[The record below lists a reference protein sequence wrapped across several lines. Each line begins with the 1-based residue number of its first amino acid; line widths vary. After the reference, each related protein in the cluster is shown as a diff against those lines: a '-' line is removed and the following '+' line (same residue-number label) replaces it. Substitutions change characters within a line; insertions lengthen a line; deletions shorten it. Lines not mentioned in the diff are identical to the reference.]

1 VGGIAA
7 ACALLGVIP
16 PVVTSPSTR
25 QRRGVADLPLKG
37 GGATEYAIS
46 ALIGLTLAAVLFT
59 PAVLFGTG
67 PFWSAPNY
75 PDMQQHLAAARYF
88 LHDSWRFPLFL
99 TKLIM
104 PPDGVSVVFLDV
116 NPLLA
121 LAAKIW
127 FKLTGLTVNYFGP
140 WIAVCYALQGAAFL
154 YLCRSLGL
162 RGWLPAV
169 ACTVIALSV
178 PEFLY
183 RYFHLNL
190 LGQFLITF
198 QLGFY
203 FRAVRGGRY
212 RAMSWWSLSLAL
224 TAVLIHFYLFAM
236 IAGIY
241 VALLAEFAFAR
252 RAEVRTVLAH
262 GGIFLIGTGALLV
275 ASGYLHGAGGS
286 TGFGYFSMNIL
297 SPFVPQDSGVLPFMH
312 DMIDGTGGQYEGFN
326 YLGLGIL
333 ALFVI
338 ALVLYWRDLKAL
350 ALRYRFL
357 LLMMLAFTAF
367 AISFNPMIGD
377 IALLHPLAHA
387 ASNAVTSSTAPA
399 PSPAGAASTGQK
411 IHDLIFYPLQQ
422 FRSSG
427 RFFWPVGYLMAA
439 FGIVGVWRRM
449 PGATGLATLIIAAL
463 LQFIDAGPL
472 RHEMSAAIRAPAAT
486 PIGADP
492 WVKLIAAHK
501 EITVLPSMDCADTE
515 SPLIPL
521 FVFYASE
528 SITPTHSAKLSRG
541 PKADCP
547 AELAALAQRQ
557 PAPDEI
563 VVLLSPPIPEAI
575 IQAMPDAA
583 ALCRK
588 FSLGYVC
595 SRKWGDLD
603 AAGIRLGPR
612 DLRPPGPMPYNPAEA
627 GAGHR
632 KK

>member
-1 VGGIAA
+1 LNETLRVRLQY
-7 ACALLGVIP
+7 AL
-16 PVVTSPSTR
+16 
-25 QRRGVADLPLKG
+25 
-37 GGATEYAIS
+37 S
-46 ALIGLTLAAVLFT
+46 ALIGLALAAVLFT
-59 PAVLFGTG
+59 PSVLLGTG
-67 PFWSAPNY
+67 PFWDAPNY
-75 PDMQQHLAAARYF
+75 PDMLQHLSAARYF
-88 LHDSWRFPLFL
+88 LHDSWRFPVFL
-99 TKLIM
+99 TRLIM

-121 LAAKIW
+121 FLAKVW
-127 FKLTGLTVNYFGP
+127 FKLTGFTVNYFGP
-140 WIAVCYALQGAAFL
+140 WIAICYALQGAAFL

-162 RGWLPAV
+162 RGWVPAV
-169 ACTVIALSV
+169 VCAVIALSV

-190 LGQFLITF
+190 LGQFLITV

-203 FRAVRGGRY
+203 FRAVRGERY
-212 RAMSWWSLSLAL
+212 RAMSWWALALAL
-224 TAVLIHFYLFAM
+224 TTILIHFYTFAM
-236 IAGIY
+236 VAGIY
-241 VALLAEFAFAR
+241 AALLAEYAFRAR
-252 RAEVRTVLAH
+252 GEIRTVLTH
-262 GGIFLIGTGALLV
+262 GAIFAVGTAVLLV

-338 ALVLYWRDLKAL
+338 ALALYRRDLKAL

-357 LLMMLAFTAF
+357 LLTMLAFAAF

-377 IALLHPLAHA
+377 IALLHPFGHPASTA
-387 ASNAVTSSTAPA
+387 ATSSPA
-399 PSPAGAASTGQK
+399 PVPIPAGAASTGQK
-411 IHDLIFYPLQQ
+411 LHDLIFYPLQQ

-449 PGATGLATLIIAAL
+449 PGPTGLAILAIAAL

-486 PIGADP
+486 PVGADP
-492 WVKLIAAHK
+492 WVKLIAAHR
-501 EITVLPSMDCADTE
+501 EITVLPSMDCADAQ

-547 AELAALAQRQ
+547 AEFRGLNARQ
-557 PAPDEI
+557 QSPDEI
-563 VVLLSPPIPEAI
+563 VVLLSPPIPEAT

-583 ALCRK
+583 QLCRK

-595 SRKWGDLD
+595 SRKWPELD
-603 AAGIRLGPR
+603 ASGIGLGPR
-612 DLRPPGPMPYNPAEA
+612 DLGPLGPMPYNPAEGA
-627 GAGHR
+627 AGHR
-632 KK
+632 VQGR

>member
-1 VGGIAA
+1 LKQPSRGGI
-7 ACALLGVIP
+7 
-16 PVVTSPSTR
+16 
-25 QRRGVADLPLKG
+25 
-37 GGATEYAIS
+37 EYGLS
-46 ALIGLTLAAVLFT
+46 ALIGLILAAVLFT
-59 PAVLFGTG
+59 PAVLLGTG

-75 PDMQQHLAAARYF
+75 PDMQQHLSAARYF
-88 LHDSWRFPLFL
+88 LHDAWRFPLFL
-99 TKLIM
+99 TTLIM

-121 LAAKIW
+121 LLAKIW
-127 FKLTGLTVNYFGP
+127 FKLTGLSVNYFGP

-169 ACTVIALSV
+169 AATVIALSV

-203 FRAVRGGRY
+203 FRAVRGQRY
-212 RAMSWWSLSLAL
+212 KAMSWWALGLAL
-224 TAVLIHFYLFAM
+224 ATILIHFYTFAM
-236 IAGIY
+236 VAGIY
-241 VALLAEFAFAR
+241 AAVLAEYAFAR
-252 RAEVRTVLAH
+252 RGEGRTVLIH
-262 GGIFLIGTGALLV
+262 GAIFAVGTAALLV

-326 YLGLGIL
+326 YLGIGIL

-338 ALVLYWRDLKAL
+338 ALVLYRRDLKAL
-350 ALRYRFL
+350 VLRYRFL
-357 LLMMLAFTAF
+357 ALVMLAFTGF

-377 IALLHPLAHA
+377 IALLHPFAHA
-387 ASNAVTSSTAPA
+387 ASATATGDTVSAAPVAVPHQ
-399 PSPAGAASTGQK
+399 AGLAQK
-411 IHDLIFYPLQQ
+411 LHDLLFYPLQQ

-449 PGATGLATLIIAAL
+449 PGPAGLTILAVAAL

-486 PIGADP
+486 PVGADP
-492 WVKLIAAHK
+492 WVQLIAAHR
-501 EITVLPSMDCADTE
+501 EITVLPSMDCAE
-515 SPLIPL
+515 KQSPLIPL

-547 AELAALAQRQ
+547 AEFAALGQRQ
-557 PAPDEI
+557 PGPDEI
-563 VVLLSPPIPEAI
+563 LVLLSPPIPEAT

-583 ALCRK
+583 NLCRK

-595 SRKWGDLD
+595 SRKWPDLD
-603 AAGIRLGPR
+603 AAGIKLTER
-612 DLRPPGPMPYNPAEA
+612 DLGPPGPMPYNPAEGA
-627 GAGHR
+627 AGHR
-632 KK
+632 VRGR

>member
-1 VGGIAA
+1 MSNGKGLYAA
-7 ACALLGVIP
+7 
-16 PVVTSPSTR
+16 
-25 QRRGVADLPLKG
+25 
-37 GGATEYAIS
+37 S
-46 ALIGLTLAAVLFT
+46 ALIGLILAAVLFT
-59 PAVLFGTG
+59 PAMLLGTG

-75 PDMQQHLAAARYF
+75 PDMQQHLSAARYF
-88 LHDSWRFPLFL
+88 LHDAWRFPLFL
-99 TKLIM
+99 TTLIM

-121 LAAKIW
+121 LLAKIW

-169 ACTVIALSV
+169 AATVIALSM

-203 FRAVRGGRY
+203 FRAVRGQRY
-212 RAMSWWSLSLAL
+212 KAMSWWALGLAL
-224 TAVLIHFYLFAM
+224 ATILIHFYTFAM
-236 IAGIY
+236 VAGIY
-241 VALLAEFAFAR
+241 AALLAEYALAR
-252 RAEVRTVLAH
+252 RGEGRTVLIH
-262 GGIFLIGTGALLV
+262 GAIFAVGTAALLV

-326 YLGLGIL
+326 YLGVGIL

-338 ALVLYWRDLKAL
+338 ALVLYRRDLKAL
-350 ALRYRFL
+350 LLRYRFL
-357 LLMMLAFTAF
+357 ALMMLAFTGF

-377 IALLHPLAHA
+377 IALLHPFAHPVA
-387 ASNAVTSSTAPA
+387 ATAAGDTVSAAPA
-399 PSPAGAASTGQK
+399 AVPHPAGLAQK
-411 IHDLIFYPLQQ
+411 LHDLLFYPLQQ

-427 RFFWPVGYLMAA
+427 RFFWPVGYLIAA

-449 PGATGLATLIIAAL
+449 PGPVGLTILAVAAL
-463 LQFIDAGPL
+463 LQFIDTGPL

-486 PIGADP
+486 PVGADP
-492 WVKLIAAHK
+492 WVKLIAAHR
-501 EITVLPSMDCADTE
+501 EITVLPSMDCADKQ

-547 AELAALAQRQ
+547 AEFAALGQRQ
-557 PAPDEI
+557 PGPDEI
-563 VVLLSPPIPEAI
+563 LVLLSPPIPEAT

-583 ALCRK
+583 NLCRK

-595 SRKWGDLD
+595 SRKWAELD
-603 AAGIRLGPR
+603 AAGITLTER
-612 DLRPPGPMPYNPAEA
+612 DLGPPGPMPYNPAEGA
-627 GAGHR
+627 AGHR
-632 KK
+632 VWGP

>member
-1 VGGIAA
+1 MKQPSRGGI
-7 ACALLGVIP
+7 
-16 PVVTSPSTR
+16 
-25 QRRGVADLPLKG
+25 
-37 GGATEYAIS
+37 EYGLS
-46 ALIGLTLAAVLFT
+46 ALIGLILAAVLFT
-59 PAVLFGTG
+59 PAVLLGTG

-75 PDMQQHLAAARYF
+75 PDMQQHLSAARYF
-88 LHDSWRFPLFL
+88 LHDAWRFPLFL
-99 TKLIM
+99 TTLIM

-121 LAAKIW
+121 LLAKIW
-127 FKLTGLTVNYFGP
+127 FKLTGLSVNYFGP

-169 ACTVIALSV
+169 AATVIALSV

-203 FRAVRGGRY
+203 FRAVRGQRY
-212 RAMSWWSLSLAL
+212 KAMSWWALGLAL
-224 TAVLIHFYLFAM
+224 ATILIHFYTFAM
-236 IAGIY
+236 VAGIY
-241 VALLAEFAFAR
+241 AAVLAEYAFAR
-252 RAEVRTVLAH
+252 RGEGRTVLIH
-262 GGIFLIGTGALLV
+262 GAIFAVGTAALLV

-326 YLGLGIL
+326 YLGIGIL

-338 ALVLYWRDLKAL
+338 ALVLYRRDLKAL
-350 ALRYRFL
+350 VLRYRFL
-357 LLMMLAFTAF
+357 ALVMLAFTGF

-377 IALLHPLAHA
+377 IALLHPFAHA
-387 ASNAVTSSTAPA
+387 ASATATGDTVSAAPVAVPHQ
-399 PSPAGAASTGQK
+399 AGLAQK
-411 IHDLIFYPLQQ
+411 LHDLLFYPLQQ

-449 PGATGLATLIIAAL
+449 PGPAGLTILAVAAL

-486 PIGADP
+486 PVGADP
-492 WVKLIAAHK
+492 WVQLIAAHR
-501 EITVLPSMDCADTE
+501 EITVLPSMDCAE
-515 SPLIPL
+515 KQSPLIPL

-547 AELAALAQRQ
+547 AEFAALGQRQ
-557 PAPDEI
+557 PGPDEI
-563 VVLLSPPIPEAI
+563 LVLLSPPIPEAT

-583 ALCRK
+583 NLCRK

-595 SRKWGDLD
+595 SRKWPDLD
-603 AAGIRLGPR
+603 AAGIKLTER
-612 DLRPPGPMPYNPAEA
+612 DLGPPGPMPYNPAEGA
-627 GAGHR
+627 AGHR
-632 KK
+632 VRGR

>member
-1 VGGIAA
+1 MQQ
-7 ACALLGVIP
+7 
-16 PVVTSPSTR
+16 TSKA
-25 QRRGVADLPLKG
+25 GL
-37 GGATEYAIS
+37 EYSLS
-46 ALIGLTLAAVLFT
+46 ALIGLILAAVLFT
-59 PAVLFGTG
+59 PPVLLGTG
-67 PFWSAPNY
+67 PFWDAPNY
-75 PDMQQHLAAARYF
+75 PDMQQHLSAARYF
-88 LHDSWRFPLFL
+88 LHDSWRFPVFL
-99 TKLIM
+99 TRLIM

-121 LAAKIW
+121 FLAKVW
-127 FKLTGLTVNYFGP
+127 FKLTGLSVNYFGP
-140 WIAVCYALQGAAFL
+140 WIAICYALQGAAFL

-162 RGWLPAV
+162 RGVVPAV
-169 ACTVIALSV
+169 VCAAIALSV

-212 RAMSWWSLSLAL
+212 RAMSWWALGLAL
-224 TAVLIHFYLFAM
+224 TTILIHFYTFAM
-236 IAGIY
+236 VAGIY
-241 VALLAEFAFAR
+241 AALLAEYAFAR
-252 RAEVRTVLAH
+252 RGETRTVLAH
-262 GGIFLIGTGALLV
+262 GAIFAVGTAALLV
-275 ASGYLHGAGGS
+275 GSGYLHGAGGS
-286 TGFGYFSMNIL
+286 TGFGHFSMNIL

-312 DMIDGTGGQYEGFN
+312 DMIDATGGQYEGFN

-338 ALVLYWRDLKAL
+338 ALVLYRRDLWTL

-357 LLMMLAFTAF
+357 LLMMIAFTAF

-377 IALLHPLAHA
+377 IALLHPFAHPATTA
-387 ASNAVTSSTAPA
+387 ATAAAPA
-399 PSPAGAASTGQK
+399 APVAAPHPASLGQK
-411 IHDLIFYPLQQ
+411 LHDLIFYPLQQ

-449 PGATGLATLIIAAL
+449 PGPAGLAILAVAAL

-472 RHEMSAAIRAPAAT
+472 RREMSVAIRTPAST
-486 PIGADP
+486 PVGGDP
-492 WVKLIAAHK
+492 WVKLIAAHR

-547 AELAALAQRQ
+547 AEFGGLAHRQ
-557 PAPDEI
+557 LGADEI
-563 VVLLSPPIPEAI
+563 VVLLSPPIPEAT
-575 IQAMPDAA
+575 IQAMPDAGE
-583 ALCRK
+583 LCRK

-595 SRKWGDLD
+595 SRKWAELD
-603 AAGIRLGPR
+603 AAGIRLTDR
-612 DLRPPGPMPYNPAEA
+612 DLGPPGPMPYNPLDGA
-627 GAGHR
+627 AGHR
-632 KK
+632 PPVR

>member
-1 VGGIAA
+1 
-7 ACALLGVIP
+7 LKQ
-16 PVVTSPSTR
+16 PSEAR
-25 QRRGVADLPLKG
+25 L
-37 GGATEYAIS
+37 EYGLA
-46 ALIGLTLAAVLFT
+46 ALIGLILAAILFT
-59 PAVLFGTG
+59 PAVLLGTG
-67 PFWSAPNY
+67 PFWNAPNY
-75 PDMQQHLAAARYF
+75 PDMQQHLSAARYF
-88 LHDSWRFPLFL
+88 LHDSWRFPIFL
-99 TKLIM
+99 TRLIM

-121 LAAKIW
+121 FLAKVW

-140 WIAVCYALQGAAFL
+140 WIAICYALQGAAFL

-162 RGWLPAV
+162 RGLLPAV
-169 ACTVIALSV
+169 VCAVIALSV

-203 FRAVRGGRY
+203 FRAVRGGRF
-212 RAMSWWSLSLAL
+212 RAMSWWALGLAL
-224 TAVLIHFYLFAM
+224 TTILIHFYTFAM
-236 IAGIY
+236 VAGIY
-241 VALLAEFAFAR
+241 AALLGEYAFAR
-252 RAEVRTVLAH
+252 RGEGRTVLVH
-262 GGIFLIGTGALLV
+262 GAIFVVGTAALL
-275 ASGYLHGAGGS
+275 AGSGYLHGAGGS

-338 ALVLYWRDLKAL
+338 ALVLWRRDLWSL

-377 IALLHPLAHA
+377 IALLHPSGHA
-387 ASNAVTSSTAPA
+387 AATTAATTATVPA
-399 PSPAGAASTGQK
+399 APHPVGIGQK

-449 PGATGLATLIIAAL
+449 PGPMGLAVLGIAAL
-463 LQFIDAGPL
+463 LQFADAGPL

-501 EITVLPSMDCADTE
+501 EITVLPSMDCADLQ

-528 SITPTHSAKLSRG
+528 SVTPTHSAKLSRG

-547 AELAALAQRQ
+547 AEFAALAQRE
-557 PAPDEI
+557 PGPDEI
-563 VVLLSPPIPEAI
+563 VVLLSPPIPEATI
-575 IQAMPDAA
+575 RAMPDAA
-583 ALCRK
+583 DFCRR

-595 SRKWGDLD
+595 SRKWAELD
-603 AAGIRLGPR
+603 AAGIRLTDR
-612 DLRPPGPMPYNPAEA
+612 DLGPPGPMPYNPAEGA
-627 GAGHR
+627 AGHR
-632 KK
+632 VRGK